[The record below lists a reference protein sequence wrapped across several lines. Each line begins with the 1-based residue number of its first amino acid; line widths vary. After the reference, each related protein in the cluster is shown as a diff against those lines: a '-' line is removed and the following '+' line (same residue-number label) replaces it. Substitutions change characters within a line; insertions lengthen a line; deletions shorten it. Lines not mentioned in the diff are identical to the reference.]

1 MESRRNFLKKSV
13 VAGAA
18 AALTPSSMMGI
29 NHSKNVSTITTPQN
43 TYTVN
48 MRTAMNIP
56 VIQPKEIT
64 IPDTAGF
71 KVLKGD
77 FHIHTLFSDGQVMPT
92 DRVNEAVQNGLDV
105 IALTEHIEVRPFFSN
120 VGRWRMSE
128 EQGANNNISYE
139 TAKPDA
145 DRHNLL
151 LIPGTEITKFNMP
164 PGHFNALFTSDAN
177 LIANAVDD
185 WREMFQIAV
194 DQGCFMIWNHPGWE
208 SQHGGIDSGAP
219 LIFTKEHEEAY
230 KQGWLHG
237 IEIFNGTE
245 HYPIVSEWCNE
256 RDLAIFANSDIHS
269 SELNSYGIHNPN
281 RPITLVLA
289 NERTVES
296 VREALFARRTIGW
309 AANMLWGRE
318 PWMPELFNASV
329 KIKSITPGT
338 LELTN
343 NSSLP
348 ITVSLGGVAFQ
359 LPQNEKQQVYRAEDV
374 KKLTVLNWMIG
385 MNQPLEIPI

>member
-1 MESRRNFLKKSV
+1 
-13 VAGAA
+13 
-18 AALTPSSMMGI
+18 
-29 NHSKNVSTITTPQN
+29 
-43 TYTVN
+43 
-48 MRTAMNIP
+48 
-56 VIQPKEIT
+56 
-64 IPDTAGF
+64 
-71 KVLKGD
+71 
-77 FHIHTLFSDGQVMPT
+77 
-92 DRVNEAVQNGLDV
+92 
-105 IALTEHIEVRPFFSN
+105 
-120 VGRWRMSE
+120 
-128 EQGANNNISYE
+128 
-139 TAKPDA
+139 
-145 DRHNLL
+145 
-151 LIPGTEITKFNMP
+151 
-164 PGHFNALFTSDAN
+164 
-177 LIANAVDD
+177 
-185 WREMFQIAV
+185 
-194 DQGCFMIWNHPGWE
+194 
-208 SQHGGIDSGAP
+208 
-219 LIFTKEHEEAY
+219 
-230 KQGWLHG
+230 LHG

>member
-1 MESRRNFLKKSV
+1 
-13 VAGAA
+13 
-18 AALTPSSMMGI
+18 
-29 NHSKNVSTITTPQN
+29 
-43 TYTVN
+43 
-48 MRTAMNIP
+48 
-56 VIQPKEIT
+56 
-64 IPDTAGF
+64 
-71 KVLKGD
+71 
-77 FHIHTLFSDGQVMPT
+77 MPT

-120 VGRWRMSE
+120 VGRWRMND

-208 SQHGGIDSGAP
+208 SQHGGIENGAP
-219 LIFTKEHEEAY
+219 LIFTKEHEEVY
-230 KQGWLHG
+230 KKGWLHG
-237 IEIFNGTE
+237 IEIFNSTE
-245 HYPIVSEWCNE
+245 YYPIVSEWCNE
-256 RDLAIFANSDIHS
+256 KDLTIFANSDIHA
-269 SELNSYGIHNPN
+269 SELNSYGIQNPR

-289 NERTVES
+289 KERSVES
-296 VREALFARRTIGW
+296 VREAIFARRTIGW

-343 NSSLP
+343 ISSLP
-348 ITVSLGGVAFQ
+348 ITVSLGGIAHQ
-359 LPQNEKQQVYRAEDV
+359 LPKNEKQQVHRTEGA
-374 KKLTVLNWMIG
+374 KLKVLNWMTR
-385 MNQPLEIPI
+385 MNQPLEISI

>member
-29 NHSKNVSTITTPQN
+29 NHSKNVSAITTPHN

-64 IPDTAGF
+64 IPNTAGF

-120 VGRWRMSE
+120 VGRWRMND

-208 SQHGGIDSGAP
+208 SQHGGIDSGTP

-230 KQGWLHG
+230 KQEWLHG

-289 NERTVES
+289 NERTVDS

-318 PWMPELFNASV
+318 PWMPELFNSSV

-374 KKLTVLNWMIG
+374 KKLKVLNWMIG